1 VRVPIQNSPFSS
13 RAPAKAPIFFG
24 YNPASLRCQG
34 QRSGR
39 RLAVRRR
46 RAQGVVT
53 SSKESCTMISRQEV
67 EHVARLARLHF
78 DEEELARLQP
88 ELGQIIDYV
97 QQLSELDLSGLQATS
112 HAVAL
117 KNVLRPDEPVA
128 GLTQAEATSNGPD
141 VERGQF
147 VVPRIG

>member
-1 VRVPIQNSPFSS
+1 
-13 RAPAKAPIFFG
+13 
-24 YNPASLRCQG
+24 
-34 QRSGR
+34 
-39 RLAVRRR
+39 
-46 RAQGVVT
+46 
-53 SSKESCTMISRQEV
+53 MISRQEV

-88 ELGQIIDYV
+88 ELSSIIDYV
-97 QQLSELDLSGLQATS
+97 QQLTELNLSGLEPTS

-117 KNVLRPDEPVA
+117 KNVLRSDVPVP
-128 GLTQAEATSNGPD
+128 GLDHEDAMSNAPE

>member
-1 VRVPIQNSPFSS
+1 
-13 RAPAKAPIFFG
+13 
-24 YNPASLRCQG
+24 
-34 QRSGR
+34 
-39 RLAVRRR
+39 
-46 RAQGVVT
+46 
-53 SSKESCTMISRQEV
+53 MISRQEV

-78 DEEELARLQP
+78 DEEELARLQV
-88 ELGQIIDYV
+88 ELGRIIDYV

-117 KNVLRPDEPVA
+117 KNVLRPDEPVV
-128 GLTQAEATSNGPD
+128 GLTQEEATSNGPH

>member
-1 VRVPIQNSPFSS
+1 
-13 RAPAKAPIFFG
+13 
-24 YNPASLRCQG
+24 
-34 QRSGR
+34 
-39 RLAVRRR
+39 
-46 RAQGVVT
+46 
-53 SSKESCTMISRQEV
+53 MISRQEV

-78 DEEELARLQP
+78 DEEELARLQS
-88 ELGQIIDYV
+88 ELGSIIDYV
-97 QQLSELDLSGLQATS
+97 QQLAELDLSGLEPTS

-128 GLTQAEATSNGPD
+128 GLTQEEATSTGPE

>member
-1 VRVPIQNSPFSS
+1 
-13 RAPAKAPIFFG
+13 
-24 YNPASLRCQG
+24 
-34 QRSGR
+34 
-39 RLAVRRR
+39 
-46 RAQGVVT
+46 
-53 SSKESCTMISRQEV
+53 MISRQEV

-78 DEEELARLQP
+78 SEEEIARLQP

-97 QQLSELDLSGLQATS
+97 QQLAELDLSGLETTS

-128 GLTQAEATSNGPD
+128 GLSQAEATGNGPD